1 MNPTQDNN
9 NYPVF
14 EANQVLTETHL
25 NKAINY
31 LDEQDRLTRAN
42 LIGIGIVCGLEIT
55 FDASNASIHISEGC
69 GITSEGYQI
78 VESDI
83 DLTSYRPYTVP
94 GDLTY
99 PPFKG
104 ITLCELFTKG
114 EP

>member
-42 LIGIGIVCGLEIT
+42 LIGIGIVGGL
-55 FDASNASIHISEGC
+55 
-69 GITSEGYQI
+69 
-78 VESDI
+78 
-83 DLTSYRPYTVP
+83 
-94 GDLTY
+94 
-99 PPFKG
+99 
-104 ITLCELFTKG
+104 
-114 EP
+114 